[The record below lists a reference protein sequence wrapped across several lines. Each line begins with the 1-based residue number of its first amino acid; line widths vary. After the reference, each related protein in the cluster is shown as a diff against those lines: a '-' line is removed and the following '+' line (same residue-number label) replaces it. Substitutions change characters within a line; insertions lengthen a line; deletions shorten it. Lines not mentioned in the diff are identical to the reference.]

1 MKKKHEQMDLSVP
14 HIRTILL
21 AGGHVAPFNPGP
33 DGLLYVLVFAS
44 EPDRNWIKRNR
55 SCDWR
60 VLAFHPDGRSS
71 DILIQKAKRQLQ
83 SGPAT

>member
-21 AGGHVAPFNPGP
+21 AGGHVASFNPGP
-33 DGLLYVLVFAS
+33 DGLLYVLVFAG